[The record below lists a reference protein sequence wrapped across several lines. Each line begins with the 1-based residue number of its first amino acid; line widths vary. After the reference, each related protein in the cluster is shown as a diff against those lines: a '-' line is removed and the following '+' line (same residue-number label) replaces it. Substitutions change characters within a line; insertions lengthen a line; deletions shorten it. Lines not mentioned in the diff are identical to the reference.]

1 MDIVVCVKQIY
12 DLDQIRIKK
21 ETREPI
27 LEGVPF
33 KLSDMDRNALEE
45 AIRIKEKNG
54 ARIVVVSAGFLKVR
68 ETIKGALAMGADEA
82 VVVTDFAGD
91 SSVASDVLATLIR
104 PMATNLILCGEGSSD
119 NYSGQVPPRLA
130 ESLGLPCITFV
141 RELSLEGT
149 KVKAKRD
156 LEDCF
161 EIVETE
167 MPCVVSVTSEIN
179 EARLPSLT
187 QILKASKKPIREMKM
202 VECGTFS
209 KSLESVENLAPATE
223 RKNIILEGGAAE
235 TAEQFVRSLEKEGV
249 FNV

>member
-1 MDIVVCVKQIY
+1 MNIIVCVKQVY

-27 LEGVPF
+27 LDGVPL

-54 ARIVVVSAGFLKVR
+54 ARIIVVSAGSLKIR

-82 VVVTDFAGD
+82 VVVTDFEGD
-91 SSVASDVLATLIR
+91 SSVTSDVLAALIR
-104 PMATNLILCGEGSSD
+104 PMETTLILCGEGSSD

-130 ESLGLPCITFV
+130 ESLGLACITFV
-141 RELSLEGT
+141 RELSVEGT

-179 EARLPSLT
+179 ETRLPSLT
-187 QILKASKKPIREMKM
+187 QILKASKKPIKEMKM
-202 VECGTFS
+202 AECGVFL
-209 KSLESVENLAPATE
+209 KSLESIENLAPTTE
-223 RKNIILEGGAAE
+223 RKNIILEGVAAE
-235 TAEQFVRSLEKEGV
+235 IAEQFVRSLEKEGV